1 MQPTPYYGLNYG
13 TMLQKNQISKPLLQ
27 NEKEDNVV
35 EKHRQNIEKMMCA
48 IISILVVGL
57 LCIILYIILKYAL

>member
-1 MQPTPYYGLNYG
+1 MQPTQYYGLNYG

-35 EKHRQNIEKMMCA
+35 EKHQKNIEKMMCA
-48 IISILVVGL
+48 IISILSVGV
-57 LCIILYIILKYAL
+57 LCIVIYIILKYAL

>member
-35 EKHRQNIEKMMCA
+35 EKPRQNIEKMICA
-48 IISILVVGL
+48 IISILSIGL
-57 LCIILYIILKYAL
+57 LCIVLYIILKYAL

>member
-1 MQPTPYYGLNYG
+1 MQPTQYYG
-13 TMLQKNQISKPLLQ
+13 TMLQENQISKPLLQ

-48 IISILVVGL
+48 MFSILSIGL
-57 LCIILYIILKYAL
+57 LCIVIYIILKYAL

>member
-1 MQPTPYYGLNYG
+1 MQPTQYYGLNYG

-48 IISILVVGL
+48 IISILAVAL
-57 LCIILYIILKYAL
+57 LCIVLYIILKYAL

>member
-27 NEKEDNVV
+27 NEKNDVV
-35 EKHRQNIEKMMCA
+35 EKHQQNIEKMMCA
-48 IISILVVGL
+48 IISILSIGV
-57 LCIILYIILKYAL
+57 LCIIIYIILKYAL

>member
-48 IISILVVGL
+48 IISILSVGVF
-57 LCIILYIILKYAL
+57 CIVIYIILKYAL